1 MCQDRKLSASLQSNK
16 VYPVVRL
23 NILVTW
29 LSANSVDVEVKE
41 EILQTLN
48 FDDFTGKQLA
58 SAVRKSG
65 LYPADKI
72 IERMDQ
78 LLEKKEGK
86 IRMVKEEIRKE
97 NDRLKYDMSIV

>member
-72 IERMDQ
+72 IERMNQ
-78 LLEKKEGK
+78 ILENKE
-86 IRMVKEEIRKE
+86 EEIRMANE
-97 NDRLKYDMSIV
+97 EIRNLFLIYSC